1 VRLRASLAVLVL
13 LTVAGCGLPAGEE
26 SDLALGTP
34 ATLVQV
40 ALPTWAVPPPGP
52 LTSQPLPAELLVW
65 TKQPLTAA
73 EIGRV
78 RAFDEVRSATPIA
91 VGSVPVEGKALVVA
105 GVNPA
110 DFRRFTP
117 AASARS
123 DAVWQR
129 VAAGDVA
136 MTEDAARTLRQEL
149 GGAAAFASTAL
160 PVGAFAQTI
169 PTVDAVVNLPRA
181 SQLGMAVNGL
191 VVSVRGDID
200 VAARR
205 IGRFLKGSTVQDLTE
220 VSNSPIYAGSL
231 VGGSLAEAVGSFTYR
246 WFPDGSVAPDSRWV
260 AASIRTET
268 VPIIGTM
275 TCHKVIFSQLR
286 AALREIERHGL
297 ADTIHPGEY
306 AGCYYPRFIER
317 DPTRGLSLHTF
328 GIAFDLNV
336 PGNQRGTVGEIDREV
351 VDIFKRWGFAWGGD
365 WSYTDPM
372 HFELAVL
379 LHP

>member
-1 VRLRASLAVLVL
+1 VRGFS
-13 LTVAGCGLPAGEE
+13 
-26 SDLALGTP
+26 
-34 ATLVQV
+34 
-40 ALPTWAVPPPGP
+40 
-52 LTSQPLPAELLVW
+52 
-65 TKQPLTAA
+65 
-73 EIGRV
+73 
-78 RAFDEVRSATPIA
+78 EVRSATPIA

-117 AASARS
+117 AVSAEA
-123 DAVWQR
+123 DAVWHR

-149 GGAAAFASTAL
+149 GGAVAFASTSL

-169 PTVDAVVNLPRA
+169 PTIDAVVNLPRA

-220 VSNSPIYAGSL
+220 VGDSPIYSGSL
-231 VGGSLAEAVGSFTYR
+231 VGGSLAGAVGSFTYR

-275 TCHKVIFSQLR
+275 TCHKVIFPQLK
-286 AALREIERHGL
+286 AALREIERSGL
-297 ADTIHPGEY
+297 AATIHPGEY

-336 PGNQRGTVGEIDREV
+336 PGNQRGSAGEIDREV